1 MSEKKVKKN
10 KIDLAKELAK
20 TLSELEQVTEMER
33 VIKDNKIIFRVK
45 DQNYQVRRA
54 NYEEQLELEK
64 FRREKYLDYLNDSTM
79 IFKKQLIEK
88 LKLKDVDIAKM
99 EAEIIQLETKKETI
113 QFNLA
118 KTANEIDV
126 NKLKS
131 EISKILLQQSTI
143 HIEVTDLLS
152 YSIEAQLTN
161 EANSYYTYLVL
172 EKEISKD
179 KFVRLFKTYEE
190 FLKSQKVDL
199 INRAFYNAN
208 RLIYQPNILGED
220 NGKNN

>member
-172 EKEISKD
+172 EKETSKD

-190 FLKSQKVDL
+190 FLNSQKVDL